1 MRIAGIGCRS
11 GASANALR
19 DALTQAEARGGP
31 ACALATIDARRN
43 EVAALGRPLHLV
55 AVAGIT
61 TPSQSPRVLATHRT
75 GSVAEAAALAACG
88 PGARI
93 VVPRV
98 ISRCGSATAAIAESQ
113 PEGTR

>member
-11 GASANALR
+11 GASAKALR
-19 DALTQAEARGGP
+19 DALTRAEARGGP
-31 ACALATIDARRN
+31 ACALATIDARRT
-43 EVAALGRPLHLV
+43 EVAALGRPIHLV

-61 TPSQSPRVLATHRT
+61 TPSQSARVLATHLT

-93 VVPRV
+93 VVPRI
-98 ISRCGSATAAIAESQ
+98 ISSCGSATAAIAESQ